1 MSQEI
6 NKDNAPP
13 KLIDI
18 DEIDAK
24 ALLGLEESGPAIARD
39 QPFRRWLYD
48 WTLNPNI
55 PGNFQK
61 SLDSWIAILIVV
73 NLFAL
78 VLEHVPALFEP
89 YKQLFHYFDIFSVTV
104 FVLEYALRFYL
115 APEDEEF
122 QQKDMPR
129 VAYIF
134 SPFAI
139 IDFLAVAP
147 FFLQAFIPIDLRAL
161 RFLRL
166 LRILKLF
173 RIVIPA
179 IKEFAELNR
188 GRTFRQKIHALV
200 FENPYGG
207 KLQPIFDTFIG
218 IWVIIS
224 VLAVVLESIQSVSYL
239 INLEFVILDTV
250 AVAIFT
256 VEYLMRLYA
265 CVEEPR
271 FKHGLLGRLKQ
282 ARNPATLIDLL
293 AILPFFLEVL
303 LSSVLDLRFL
313 RTFRLARLLKLTRYN
328 DSTKILT
335 TVIAREWPVISA
347 SAFIMILMVVMTA
360 SLGYVFEHEAQPE
373 KFDNIPN
380 SVYWAVITLASVGY
394 GDISPVTAV
403 GRFMT
408 VVMALLGIGIFAI
421 PAALLASAFG
431 DQLHKEREML
441 KTNLRNM
448 MKDGHLDESE
458 ISLLRSEA
466 KRLHIT
472 TEELNAL
479 LEHVHNERINRQN
492 QSQIPLHV
500 IAERP
505 AQAVEHYKNL
515 LGQIH
520 QLALMT
526 DAAKFEAAAR
536 ASERLSASEMAMW
549 QKFQSGKT
557 NS

>member
-1 MSQEI
+1 MTQEL
-6 NKDNAPP
+6 NPQNTAQ

-18 DEIDAK
+18 DSIDAK
-24 ALLGLEESGPAIARD
+24 ALLGIEESGPSISSD
-39 QPFRRWLYD
+39 QPFRKWLYD

-55 PGNFQK
+55 PGNFQ
-61 SLDSWIAILIVV
+61 STLERWIAILIVV

-78 VLEHVPALFEP
+78 VLEHVPALYEP
-89 YKQLFHYFDIFSVTV
+89 YKQLFHYFDIFSVAV

-122 QQKDMPR
+122 QKKNTPR
-129 VAYIF
+129 VAYVF

-147 FFLQAFIPIDLRAL
+147 FFLQAFIPVDLRAL

-179 IKEFAELNR
+179 VKEFNELNR

-200 FENPYGG
+200 FPSAYGG
-207 KLQPIFDTFIG
+207 KLHSIFDTFIAV
-218 IWVIIS
+218 WVIVS
-224 VLAVVLESIQSVSYL
+224 VAAVVLESVHSIHYL
-239 INLEFVILDTV
+239 INLEFVILDTI
-250 AVAIFT
+250 AVGIFT
-256 VEYLMRLYA
+256 IEYLMRMYS

-271 FKHGLLGRLKQ
+271 FRHGFLGRFKQ
-282 ARNPATLIDLL
+282 ARQTSALIDLL
-293 AILPFFLEVL
+293 AILPFFLEL
-303 LSSVLDLRFL
+303 LLGHVLDLRFL

-394 GDISPVTAV
+394 GDISPITPI

-431 DQLHKEREML
+431 DQLHKERELM
-441 KTNLRNM
+441 KSNLRNM
-448 MKDGHLDESE
+448 MKDGYLDETE
-458 ISLLRSEA
+458 AALLRVEA

-472 TEELNAL
+472 VEELNVL
-479 LEHVHNERINRQN
+479 LEHIHNERENAKHK
-492 QSQIPLHV
+492 SVLPLHV
-500 IAERP
+500 IADNP
-505 AQAVEHYKNL
+505 DHAVEHYKML
-515 LGQIH
+515 LSQIN
-520 QLALMT
+520 QLALLT
-526 DAAKFEAAAR
+526 DAAKFEQAAKAADSLTAKELALWQQLRAR
-536 ASERLSASEMAMW
+536 
-549 QKFQSGKT
+549 G
-557 NS
+557 

>member
-1 MSQEI
+1 MTTDTNTNS
-6 NKDNAPP
+6 APP
-13 KLIDI
+13 QLIDI
-18 DEIDAK
+18 ESLDAK
-24 ALLGLEESGPAIARD
+24 ALLGLEESGPPISTD
-39 QPFRRWLYD
+39 QPFRKWLYD

-55 PGNFQK
+55 PGNFQAT
-61 SLDSWIAILIVV
+61 LERWIGILIVV

-78 VLEHVPALFEP
+78 VLEHVPALYDP
-89 YKQLFHYFDIFSVTV
+89 YKQLFHYFDIFSVAV

-122 QQKDMPR
+122 QKKNTPR
-129 VAYIF
+129 VAYVF

-179 IKEFAELNR
+179 IKEFKELNR
-188 GRTFRQKIHALV
+188 GRTFRQKIHAMV
-200 FENPYGG
+200 FESAYGG
-207 KLQPIFDTFIG
+207 KLQTIFDTFIG

-250 AVAIFT
+250 AVGIFT
-256 VEYLMRLYA
+256 IEYLMRIYA

-271 FKHGLLGRLKQ
+271 FRHGFLGRFKQ
-282 ARNPATLIDLL
+282 ARNPATVIDLL

-303 LSSVLDLRFL
+303 LGTVLDLRFL

-347 SAFIMILMVVMTA
+347 SAFIMILMVIMTA

-394 GDISPVTAV
+394 GDISPITPI
-403 GRFMT
+403 GRFIT

-431 DQLHKEREML
+431 DQLHKERELL

-448 MKDGHLDESE
+448 MKDGHLDDSE
-458 ISLLRSEA
+458 IEMLRTEA

-472 TEELNAL
+472 IEELNAL
-479 LEHVHNERINRQN
+479 LEHVHHERVNAQN
-492 QSQIPLHV
+492 KSVLPLHV
-500 IAERP
+500 IAEKP
-505 AQAVEHYKNL
+505 AHAVEHFKML
-515 LGQIH
+515 VSQIN

-526 DAAKFEAAAR
+526 DGAKFEEAAK
-536 ASERLSASEMAMW
+536 ASDSLTAKELALW
-549 QKFQSGKT
+549 QQLRSR
-557 NS
+557 S

>member
-1 MSQEI
+1 MTTDTNTNS
-6 NKDNAPP
+6 APP
-13 KLIDI
+13 QLIDI
-18 DEIDAK
+18 ESLDAK
-24 ALLGLEESGPAIARD
+24 ALLGLEESGPPISTD
-39 QPFRRWLYD
+39 QPFRKWLYD

-55 PGNFQK
+55 PGNFQAT
-61 SLDSWIAILIVV
+61 LERWIGILIVV

-78 VLEHVPALFEP
+78 VLEHVPALYDP

-122 QQKDMPR
+122 QKKNTPR
-129 VAYIF
+129 VAYVF

-188 GRTFRQKIHALV
+188 GRTFRQKIHAMV
-200 FENPYGG
+200 FESAYGG
-207 KLQPIFDTFIG
+207 KLQTIFDTFIG

-224 VLAVVLESIQSVSYL
+224 VLAVVLESIHSVSYL

-250 AVAIFT
+250 AVGIFT
-256 VEYLMRLYA
+256 LEYLMRIYA
-265 CVEEPR
+265 CVEEPKYR
-271 FKHGLLGRLKQ
+271 HAFLGRFKQ
-282 ARNPATLIDLL
+282 ARNTATFIDLL

-303 LSSVLDLRFL
+303 LGSVLDLRFL

-347 SAFIMILMVVMTA
+347 SAFIMILMVIMTA

-394 GDISPVTAV
+394 GDISPITPV

-431 DQLHKEREML
+431 DQLHKERELL
-441 KTNLRNM
+441 KNNLRNM
-448 MKDGHLDESE
+448 MKDGHLDDSE
-458 ISLLRSEA
+458 IAMLRTEA

-472 TEELNAL
+472 IEELNAL
-479 LEHVHNERINRQN
+479 LEHMHTERANAQHK
-492 QSQIPLHV
+492 SVLPLHV

-505 AQAVEHYKNL
+505 DHAVEHFKML
-515 LGQIH
+515 LSQIN
-520 QLALMT
+520 QLALLADGT
-526 DAAKFEAAAR
+526 KFEQAAK
-536 ASERLSASEMAMW
+536 ASDSLTAKELALW
-549 QKFQSGKT
+549 QQLRSRG
-557 NS
+557 